1 MKYVYLLE
9 HSYELGDT
17 DETKFIGIYS
27 NELQAEKVVIKLK
40 QQPGFRDRPND
51 FNISKIEI
59 NKTEWNE
66 GFLTMENIQTKDIND
81 EWKTVVAEKLSNGNF
96 RIIEN
101 YENHLLGEFKHNDII
116 RCELRDGILYSK
128 ERVTE

>member
-9 HSYELGDT
+9 HSYELNDS
-17 DETKFIGIYS
+17 EESKFIGIYS
-27 NELQAEKVVIKLK
+27 NEQLAEKAITKLK
-40 QQPGFRDRPND
+40 EESGFKDRPND
-51 FNISKIEI
+51 FHICKVEI

-66 GFLTMENIQTKDIND
+66 GFVTLENIQTKDLND
-81 EWKTVVAEKLSNGNF
+81 KWKTVLAEKLTNGKF

>member
-9 HSYELGDT
+9 HSYELNDLE
-17 DETKFIGIYS
+17 ETKFIGIYS
-27 NELQAEKVVIKLK
+27 NKQEAEKAIIKLK
-40 QQPGFRDRPND
+40 QQSGFKDKPNN
-51 FNISKIEI
+51 FHISKVEI

-66 GFLTMENIQTKDIND
+66 GFVTIENIQTKDING
-81 EWKTVVAEKLSNGNF
+81 EWKTVLVEKLTNGNF

-101 YENHLLGEFKHNDII
+101 YEDHLLGEFKHNDII

-128 ERVTE
+128 ERAVE